1 MDAHEFY
8 LCFGASYVLMCQLEL
23 KLFKYNYK
31 NWFILVC
38 VLWRIIAL
46 DHMTSLYI
54 MHLVLIDGFP
64 RVLPL
69 FWCKL
74 CGYMLIRT
82 EVMKI

>member
-1 MDAHEFY
+1 MNAQEFY

-23 KLFKYNYK
+23 KLLKYNYE
-31 NWFILVC
+31 NLFILAC

-54 MHLVLIDGFP
+54 MYLVLIDGCP

-69 FWCKL
+69 FWCNL
-74 CGYMLIRT
+74 CGYMSLRS
-82 EVMKI
+82 EVIEI